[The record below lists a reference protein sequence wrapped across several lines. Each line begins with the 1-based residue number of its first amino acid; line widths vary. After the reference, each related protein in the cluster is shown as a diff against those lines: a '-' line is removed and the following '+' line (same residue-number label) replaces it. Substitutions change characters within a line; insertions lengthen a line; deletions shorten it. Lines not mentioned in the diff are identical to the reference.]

1 MSDGPATAVNND
13 SNAAHQDEL
22 IRQQQEA
29 IAKDIADNIPLVGD
43 RLDIGQ
49 LSLDFQA
56 DPVYKA
62 KVRVI
67 CHHSVR

>member
-1 MSDGPATAVNND
+1 MSDGSAIAVSND
-13 SNAAHQDEL
+13 SSAAHQDEL

-62 KVRVI
+62 KVWVI